1 MNLGVASLGALFL
14 FVISASNW
22 RRSVQIALILVVIE
36 GAIRKWVLPQ
46 ASDLVYFLKDIVLLG
61 LYTHYFIFDQT
72 RRPAIDSSMIKALL
86 WVATLLISIQVFNA
100 RLDSVAVGLFGFK
113 AYLWYVPL
121 CFMLRDVFHSSED
134 LQSFLKWYLLLVIP
148 VGALGALQ
156 FLSPPDSAI
165 NTYVPREGMD
175 IATFGDLGDFSRARI
190 TGTFSYIS
198 GYTAYLTFC
207 QALLFSM
214 LVSKLKK
221 LWLVILMGALVV
233 LTGSMFMTGSRAP
246 VLSGV
251 IVFTA
256 FLLFNQPAREWEMR
270 KRFATLLLTGVVC
283 AVASMYW
290 FDAAVDAFWRR
301 ATN

>member
-22 RRSVQIALILVVIE
+22 RRSVKIALILVVIE

-61 LYTHYFIFDQT
+61 AYANYFIFDQT

-190 TGTFSYIS
+190 TGTFRI
-198 GYTAYLTFC
+198 
-207 QALLFSM
+207 
-214 LVSKLKK
+214 
-221 LWLVILMGALVV
+221 
-233 LTGSMFMTGSRAP
+233 
-246 VLSGV
+246 
-251 IVFTA
+251 
-256 FLLFNQPAREWEMR
+256 
-270 KRFATLLLTGVVC
+270 
-283 AVASMYW
+283 
-290 FDAAVDAFWRR
+290 
-301 ATN
+301 